1 MQKEEEITR
10 SAGIIGSLTLL
21 SRILGL
27 GRDMVITYFFGAGA
41 HTDAFYVAFRIPNLL
56 RRLLAEGSLTV
67 TFIPVFTK
75 YLRGKNSKESKR
87 VSDSVF
93 TVLFL
98 ILGVVSIAG
107 ILLSPFIIKL
117 FASGFKGE
125 TFDLAVELNRLMFP
139 YIFFISLTALSMG
152 ILNSLRHFFAPSFSP
167 VILNISI
174 ILFAFLLHKHLD
186 VPILSLALGVVAGG
200 VLQLI
205 FQFPF
210 LRSKGFMFSFSKEF
224 RHPAVKR
231 IGRLMLPQVFGLAVY
246 NLNILVNTQY
256 ASYLPEGTQSYL
268 FLSERL
274 IEFPLGVFA
283 VSIATALLPNLSSLF
298 SKGEFDKFKDSY
310 LYALRLMLFIMV
322 PALIGLI
329 VLRVPICNLIYQRG
343 EFGYDATVYTSQA
356 LFGYAIGLWAV
367 GGIRITAPAF
377 YSMQDTKTPVK
388 IAFLAFIINIIL
400 AYLLGFTAGL
410 KHTGLAIASSLS
422 SIFNFSILFFILN
435 KKMVKVHD
443 TNLLKYILKIV
454 LVSVIMGI
462 LSWRLSALAN
472 WQNEGDIYYRGFVLL
487 ISIIVPA
494 GLYII
499 MTKMIRIPEVNYLS
513 DLIKKKT
520 GL

>member
-1 MQKEEEITR
+1 MKKEEEITR
-10 SAGIIGSLTLL
+10 SAGIIGSLTLV
-21 SRILGL
+21 SRIFGL
-27 GRDMVITYFFGAGA
+27 ARDMVITYFFGAGA

-75 YLRGKNSKESKR
+75 YLGGKNSKESKR

-93 TVLFL
+93 TVLFI

-224 RHPAVKR
+224 RHPA
-231 IGRLMLPQVFGLAVY
+231 G
-246 NLNILVNTQY
+246 
-256 ASYLPEGTQSYL
+256 
-268 FLSERL
+268 
-274 IEFPLGVFA
+274 
-283 VSIATALLPNLSSLF
+283 
-298 SKGEFDKFKDSY
+298 
-310 LYALRLMLFIMV
+310 
-322 PALIGLI
+322 
-329 VLRVPICNLIYQRG
+329 
-343 EFGYDATVYTSQA
+343 
-356 LFGYAIGLWAV
+356 
-367 GGIRITAPAF
+367 
-377 YSMQDTKTPVK
+377 
-388 IAFLAFIINIIL
+388 
-400 AYLLGFTAGL
+400 
-410 KHTGLAIASSLS
+410 
-422 SIFNFSILFFILN
+422 
-435 KKMVKVHD
+435 
-443 TNLLKYILKIV
+443 
-454 LVSVIMGI
+454 
-462 LSWRLSALAN
+462 
-472 WQNEGDIYYRGFVLL
+472 
-487 ISIIVPA
+487 
-494 GLYII
+494 
-499 MTKMIRIPEVNYLS
+499 
-513 DLIKKKT
+513 
-520 GL
+520 